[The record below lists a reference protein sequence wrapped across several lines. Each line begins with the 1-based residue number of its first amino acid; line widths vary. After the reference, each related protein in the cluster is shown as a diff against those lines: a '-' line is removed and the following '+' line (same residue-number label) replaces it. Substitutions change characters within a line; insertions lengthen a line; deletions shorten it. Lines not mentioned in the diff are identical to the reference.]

1 MEAAQ
6 ENNVKRHQKQ
16 QLSFNSLQ
24 VVLAIG
30 MVAVGAMVSNIIL
43 KNCNFI
49 TLSYYDLFIFHTTNI
64 IKYFSFYPTLYKV

>member
-1 MEAAQ
+1 MESAQ

-24 VVLAIG
+24 VVLAVG

-43 KNCNFI
+43 KNSNFI
-49 TLSYYDLFIFHTTNI
+49 NNFHTTYI
-64 IKYFSFYPTLYKV
+64 SKYFPFHSTLYKV

>member
-6 ENNVKRHQKQ
+6 ENNIKKHQKQ

-24 VVLAIG
+24 VVLAVG

-43 KNCNFI
+43 KNSNFI
-49 TLSYYDLFIFHTTNI
+49 NKAYYKIQFSYYLHKLIFFI
-64 IKYFSFYPTLYKV
+64 SFNTL

>member
-30 MVAVGAMVSNIIL
+30 MVAVGAMVNNFIFI
-43 KNCNFI
+43 NCNFI
-49 TLSYYDLFIFHTTNI
+49 TIAYIYFSYYLHNQVFFMLSN
-64 IKYFSFYPTLYKV
+64 TL

>member
-24 VVLAIG
+24 VVLAVG
-30 MVAVGAMVSNIIL
+30 MVAVGAIVSNIIL
-43 KNCNFI
+43 RNCNFI
-49 TLSYYDLFIFHTTNI
+49 NI
-64 IKYFSFYPTLYKV
+64 A

>member
-6 ENNVKRHQKQ
+6 ENNIKKHQKQ

-24 VVLAIG
+24 VVLAVG

-43 KNCNFI
+43 RN
-49 TLSYYDLFIFHTTNI
+49 
-64 IKYFSFYPTLYKV
+64 